1 MSLGARR
8 AVQLPLQDL
17 EVLGRAKS
25 RVARVYQCPVV
36 KSWLCQAGTAPPR
49 VAKGPMCRCE
59 VLEMPGRER
68 LLPCVAR
75 RAGVCEVLEMPGR
88 EWLLPCVARWASV
101 CEVLEAPGRVCK
113 VLAAPGRDCPPYVLH
128 AARLGSLCEVRAN
141 PGREWLPPVC
151 SLARSLGPCL

>member
-128 AARLGSLCEVRAN
+128 AARLGSLCEVLAN